1 VAIAGGGIIGLSL
14 AWRLAQ
20 RGFRVVVFD
29 KGTLGGEASWAGAGM
44 LAPGGEIDAPSP
56 WATLALESRQ
66 LYPSFVRELESAS
79 GLAIDFQECGGLDLA
94 YDVAERDLLA
104 ARAAIQR
111 DLGIASKALELA
123 KIPAFWPRVRTAG
136 LLGARFCPDD
146 AIVNPRDVILGLVT
160 VCRNLGVAMKQNC
173 PVEEIHLSGDV
184 AWVTAGGTS
193 AEYQALV
200 IAAGAWS
207 STIRSSTLLPEA
219 EPVKG
224 HLAGYQQPQQTCPTI
239 VRHAHTYLL
248 QRANGLLIAGSSV
261 RRAGFEREIEP
272 AVVSNLS
279 ARATFILP
287 HLGDTSPSEVWTGFR
302 PASASLRMGRWH
314 SDGLYLAYGHYR
326 NGILLAPVT
335 AQKLAA
341 EISANL
347 EKR

>member
-1 VAIAGGGIIGLSL
+1 
-14 AWRLAQ
+14 
-20 RGFRVVVFD
+20 
-29 KGTLGGEASWAGAGM
+29 LGGEASWAGAGM
-44 LAPGGEIDAPSP
+44 LAPGGEIEGPSP
-56 WATLALESRQ
+56 WATLALESRR
-66 LYPSFVRELESAS
+66 LYPDFVRELEAAS

-104 ARAAIQR
+104 TRTAIQR
-111 DLGIASKALELA
+111 DLGIESKALEPA
-123 KIPAFWPRVRTAG
+123 KVPAFWPRVRTAG
-136 LLGARFCPDD
+136 LLAARFCPDD
-146 AIVNPRDVILGLVT
+146 AIVNPREVILALAA
-160 VCRNLGVAMKQNC
+160 VCRSLGVALKQNC
-173 PVEEIHLSGDV
+173 PVEEIRLSGDV
-184 AWVTAGGTS
+184 PWVTAGGES

-207 STIRSSTLLPEA
+207 SSIRSSSTSLPEA

-224 HLAGYQQPQQTCPTI
+224 HLAGYQQPAQTCPTI

-261 RRAGFEREIEP
+261 RRAGFDREIEP
-272 AVVSNLS
+272 EVVSNLS
-279 ARATFILP
+279 ARAAFILP

-302 PASASLRMGRWH
+302 PASGSLRIGRWH

-335 AQKLAA
+335 AQKLVA